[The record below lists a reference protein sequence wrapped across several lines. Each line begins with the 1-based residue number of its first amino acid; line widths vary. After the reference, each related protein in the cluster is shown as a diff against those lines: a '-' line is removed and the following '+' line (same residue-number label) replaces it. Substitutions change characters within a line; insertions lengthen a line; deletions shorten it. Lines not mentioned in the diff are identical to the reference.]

1 MVVKAGLTIPVKFF
15 WRSNLFLGFFRHFK
29 SWNYKH
35 VLFKFEMNP
44 QQNKTFEINEWGKY
58 LIIYTLTTNHQN
70 TKIEVAKLEYVFQ
83 YK

>member
-1 MVVKAGLTIPVKFF
+1 MRLAVRAADWPLLTGGRYSEVAVRTGLT
-15 WRSNLFLGFFRHFK
+15 
-29 SWNYKH
+29 

-44 QQNKTFEINEWGKY
+44 QQNKTFEIDEWGKY